1 MIYDALEISVE
12 LCKRFEGF
20 RAKPYLCPAGVP
32 TIGYGATYYF
42 DGSKVTL
49 KDSPIEEII
58 AEELLRAMLGNIYMI
73 GVFKVSPNA
82 LESANI
88 LAALTD
94 FAYNLGVPRYKA
106 STLRKRIDAKD
117 WDRAAVEIRRWNRGG
132 GRILKG
138 LVLRREAEAQLILR
152 G

>member
-42 DGSKVTL
+42 DGTKVTL
-49 KDSPIEEII
+49 EDPPVEEIV
-58 AEELLRAMLGNIYMI
+58 AEELLREMLGNIYMVGI
-73 GVFKVSPNA
+73 FRVSPKVIGN
-82 LESANI
+82 ANI

-94 FAYNLGVPRYKA
+94 FAYNLGVPRYRA
-106 STLRKRIDAKD
+106 STLRKRIDIED
-117 WDRAAVEIRRWNRGG
+117 WERAATEIRRWNRGG

>member
-42 DGSKVTL
+42 DGTKVAL
-49 KDSPIEEII
+49 EDPPVEEIV
-58 AEELLRAMLGNIYMI
+58 AEELLREMLGNIYMVGI
-73 GVFKVSPNA
+73 LRVSPKVIGN
-82 LESANI
+82 ANI

-94 FAYNLGVPRYKA
+94 FAYNLGVPRYRA
-106 STLRKRIDAKD
+106 STLRKRIDIED
-117 WDRAAVEIRRWNRGG
+117 WERAATEIRRWNRGG

>member
-42 DGSKVTL
+42 DGTKVTL
-49 KDSPIEEII
+49 EDPPVEEIV
-58 AEELLRAMLGNIYMI
+58 AEELLREMLGNIYMVGI
-73 GVFKVSPNA
+73 LRVSPKVIGN
-82 LESANI
+82 ANI

-94 FAYNLGVPRYKA
+94 FAYNLGVPRYRA
-106 STLRKRIDAKD
+106 STLRKRIDIED
-117 WDRAAVEIRRWNRGG
+117 WERAATEIRRWNRGG